1 MCLATI
7 DYESGTFWVPIAA
20 LGVSAASFAAAV
32 VALFLAKSSLT
43 QAQQV
48 ADRDLRNWTQ
58 RKWFDLYEAAEKF
71 CLLLEQFQ
79 AKYDQHLETKEFIDD
94 VNALTFAARRTLP
107 FASVFPQNP
116 TVDAFFACIN
126 KWKLDENLFSKKML
140 EEYQDAIEGFRQ
152 KSLVHGSVIG
162 SSESTEEKR
171 TPSGGVEREPMNLEK
186 RLTDLNTKAYY
197 LLVALSFVYRSNPT
211 LSLKLA
217 LTLTAFAAVL
227 PLQDF
232 FESKLNRIR
241 WFKVVCMIL
250 ALGCALWWVWFAK
263 LVSVVSASH
272 TSMVK

>member
-1 MCLATI
+1 
-7 DYESGTFWVPIAA
+7 
-20 LGVSAASFAAAV
+20 
-32 VALFLAKSSLT
+32 
-43 QAQQV
+43 
-48 ADRDLRNWTQ
+48 
-58 RKWFDLYEAAEKF
+58 
-71 CLLLEQFQ
+71 
-79 AKYDQHLETKEFIDD
+79 
-94 VNALTFAARRTLP
+94 
-107 FASVFPQNP
+107 VFPQNP

-126 KWKLDENLFSKKML
+126 KWRLDENLFSKKML

-162 SSESTEEKR
+162 SPES
-171 TPSGGVEREPMNLEK
+171 PSGAGEKEPMNLEK
-186 RLTDLNTKAYY
+186 RLADLNTKAYY

-250 ALGCALWWVWFAK
+250 ALGCTFWWVWFAK
-263 LVSVVSASH
+263 LVPVVA
-272 TSMVK
+272 KPA